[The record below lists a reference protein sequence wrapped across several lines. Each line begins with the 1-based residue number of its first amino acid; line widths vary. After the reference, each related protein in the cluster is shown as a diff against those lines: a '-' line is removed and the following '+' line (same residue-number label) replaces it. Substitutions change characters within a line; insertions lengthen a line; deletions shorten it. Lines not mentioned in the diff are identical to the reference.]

1 MLAAKA
7 EARGVALEEIEKSAF
22 ASTSIKQY
30 VTAEQLADYVVY
42 LASPR
47 AATIS
52 GQALSVCGD
61 TNMLS

>member
-1 MLAAKA
+1 MAQG
-7 EARGVALEEIEKSAF
+7 RGVSFEEVEKAAF
-22 ASTSIKQY
+22 AGTSIKEY

-61 TNMLS
+61 TNILS